1 LALPTSLARR
11 LNRLPGLSTRELP
24 ATCVPQ
30 IISLSR
36 TARAKAHTDRTSFS
50 HSNNSLPN
58 QKRNLKPTVSAGA
71 YSASPSQ
78 LTLGADQLPSNALGQ
93 HQYQSYGY
101 PHDPSPFTF
110 PQQPQYRHHQIPQ
123 QQPIKTDYH
132 PQQLQQQQPNQLP
145 SPVNVRKRRASE
157 LNEPSIP
164 GSSSSNVSAFGNP
177 HGPFSANP
185 GGDVDLGLPSA
196 QTLPSPLP
204 KKGRTNTPWTPAE
217 EQRLKT
223 LRDAGSSWSEIA
235 KTFPLRTEGS
245 VKKHWYKVR
254 ICPLIPWFCNTGRL
268 SAMFINRTL
277 EQFFLP
283 FKRFSNRIYTYM
295 IVSPSDR
302 TCTTPSSRKTRSAI
316 SSASHTRDHSR
327 VRLLTIRTECSL
339 DASYQRLRHQQVE
352 SNRTESWQARQ
363 GKQLSSLLSH
373 FALCSFLGFMQ
384 YSSGSSEL
392 GQPKTFGTRRRG
404 RL

>member
-1 LALPTSLARR
+1 
-11 LNRLPGLSTRELP
+11 LNRLPGRSTQDLPELP
-24 ATCVPQ
+24 ATRVPHT
-30 IISLSR
+30 ISLSR
-36 TARAKAHTDRTSFS
+36 TARAKAHTDSTSFS
-50 HSNNSLPN
+50 HSNNPLPN

-78 LTLGADQLPSNALGQ
+78 LTLGADQLPSNVLGQ
-93 HQYQSYGY
+93 HPYPTYGY
-101 PHDPSPFTF
+101 PQHDQSAFAF

-123 QQPIKTDYH
+123 QQPLKTEYH

-254 ICPLIPWFCNTGRL
+254 VCPLILRFCGTGRL
-268 SAMFINRTL
+268 SLISIHLTL
-277 EQFFLP
+277 EWISFSFM
-283 FKRFSNRIYTYM
+283 RF
-295 IVSPSDR
+295 
-302 TCTTPSSRKTRSAI
+302 
-316 SSASHTRDHSR
+316 
-327 VRLLTIRTECSL
+327 
-339 DASYQRLRHQQVE
+339 
-352 SNRTESWQARQ
+352 
-363 GKQLSSLLSH
+363 
-373 FALCSFLGFMQ
+373 
-384 YSSGSSEL
+384 
-392 GQPKTFGTRRRG
+392 
-404 RL
+404 